1 MAVNDALFFLIIL
14 GVVVFAGL
22 GVRAAM
28 EAMAV
33 IQMIVSIL
41 ASKTVG
47 DLRQTK
53 RSEVNAI
60 SWARALQT
68 RSERDCDNETWPSD

>member
-1 MAVNDALFFLIIL
+1 
-14 GVVVFAGL
+14 
-22 GVRAAM
+22 M

-47 DLRQTK
+47 DLRQKK
-53 RSEVNAI
+53 RSEVNAV

-68 RSERDCDNETWPSD
+68 RSERGRNNETWPSD

>member
-1 MAVNDALFFLIIL
+1 
-14 GVVVFAGL
+14 
-22 GVRAAM
+22 M

-47 DLRQTK
+47 DLRQKK

-60 SWARALQT
+60 SWATNPPAPCRLVA
-68 RSERDCDNETWPSD
+68 ERDCDNETWPSID

>member
-1 MAVNDALFFLIIL
+1 
-14 GVVVFAGL
+14 
-22 GVRAAM
+22 M

-47 DLRQTK
+47 DLRQKK

-60 SWARALQT
+60 S
-68 RSERDCDNETWPSD
+68 